1 MSQQLQDRLD
11 VMDVCTRMAW
21 YTDRRQWDSLVAVF
35 TDEVAVDYTSLA
47 GGAPGSVG
55 RDELVGS
62 WRELLDGMTAT
73 QHLVTNHL
81 VTVDGDAAECTAQF
95 HATHIADV
103 PHGENRW
110 ILGGHYRY
118 VLTRAGHG
126 WQICSLTMTVDWS
139 SGNQAILGGAASTA
153 DAGTVAVRFL
163 DALSRYDI
171 DTVADCFAEDAV
183 QEMPFAPPGFPN
195 RLDGREALR
204 KLYGGLPEANRSMS
218 FPVRSV
224 RPFADP
230 EWVLVE
236 FDGKIEQFSGAVYD
250 NHYFGFFR
258 VLDGQIRHYREIFN
272 PLVLTGSMSEAD
284 RESTFSLDSAG

>member
-1 MSQQLQDRLD
+1 MSQQLQDQLD

-21 YTDRRQWDSLVAVF
+21 YTDRRQWDRLAEVF

-47 GGAPGSVG
+47 GGAPGSVS

-62 WRELLDGMTAT
+62 WRELLGGMTAT
-73 QHLVTNHL
+73 QHLVSNHL

-95 HATHIADV
+95 QATHIAEV
-103 PHGENRW
+103 PHGEDRW

-118 VLTRAGHG
+118 ALTRATQG
-126 WQICSLTMTVDWS
+126 WQIRSLTMTVAWS
-139 SGNQAILGGAASTA
+139 SGNQAILGGAASTPE
-153 DAGTVAVRFL
+153 AGTVAVRFL
-163 DALSRYDI
+163 EALSRSDI

-183 QEMPFAPPGFPN
+183 QEMPFAPPDFPN
-195 RLDGREALR
+195 RLEGRETLR
-204 KLYGGLPEANRSMS
+204 KLYGGLPEANRSMD
-218 FPVRSV
+218 FPVHSV

-236 FDGKIEQFSGAVYD
+236 FDGKIEQFSGATYD
-250 NHYFGFFR
+250 NHYFGLFR

-272 PLVLTGSMSEAD
+272 PLVLTGSMSEAG